1 MVFSAPYEDD
11 DFTAASGGGIIN
23 VADNVTDLIV
33 FRDQLII
40 FGETSINRVAGS
52 SQADFQLLPVS
63 HEIWVQ

>member
-40 FGETSINRVAGS
+40 FGETTIHRVAGS
-52 SQADFQLLPVS
+52 SQQTSSFSPCLG
-63 HEIWVQ
+63 IWVQ